1 MTHVFLCW
9 ENQEIW
15 CFSIM
20 TLKSC
25 NIALFISSLALF
37 CVYLKTGI
45 IVFIRF
51 DKSLHLKLSYRY
63 QLKVY
68 NKGNKI
74 ALSHDDFTIC
84 LMVYSRK
91 HKTNNAGS
99 FCLNNYHIHNIYW
112 TMDFKIEFNFSTS
125 IMLRRYKRKIGP
137 LIFFINQRT
146 HRLTQICKICF
157 AEIKIPYIFSVKIW
171 VIADK

>member
-1 MTHVFLCW
+1 
-9 ENQEIW
+9 
-15 CFSIM
+15 M

-37 CVYLKTGI
+37 CVYLKTEI

-63 QLKVY
+63 QLGVY
-68 NKGNKI
+68 NKGDKI

-84 LMVYSRK
+84 LMAYSRK

-99 FCLNNYHIHNIYW
+99 ICLNNYHIHNIYW
-112 TMDFKIEFNFSTS
+112 TMDFKIGFNFSTS
-125 IMLRRYKRKIGP
+125 IMLRRYKRQTGH
-137 LIFFINQRT
+137 LIFFINQYT
-146 HRLTQICKICF
+146 HR
-157 AEIKIPYIFSVKIW
+157 
-171 VIADK
+171 